1 MNGMTRAEAERL
13 LAECRTQIDA
23 IDLELRALLNRRS
36 EIVIDVLRA
45 KNVLEMPI
53 YEANREELVLK
64 RVTEGNPGPLN
75 DESLRRLFGT
85 LMEEM
90 RVFQDMLRQR
100 DVHAKQSRGG
110 AAEPA
115 E

>member
-1 MNGMTRAEAERL
+1 MTKAEAEQL
-13 LAECRTQIDA
+13 LAECREKIDA
-23 IDLELRALLNRRS
+23 IDLELRDLLNRRS
-36 EIVIDVLRA
+36 EIVVDVLRA

-75 DESLRRLFGT
+75 DESLRRLFGA
-85 LMEEM
+85 LMQEM
-90 RVFQDMLRQR
+90 RVFQDMLRRQ
-100 DVHAKQSRGG
+100 DVRAEPSRHG
-110 AAEPA
+110 AAEPV